1 MENATV
7 KEMDRVA
14 AWFVFLKLNHPWGG
28 GLHPTLKCSLEIT
41 PLHSIDLINGKIRE
55 KYTQSGTRLVDLKRD
70 HPGVGGSEATTY
82 PKMFQ
87 ISPTIYSFNLIFCK

>member
-14 AWFVFLKLNHPWGG
+14 ARFVCLKLNHPWGG

-55 KYTQSGTRLVDLKRD
+55 IK
-70 HPGVGGSEATTY
+70 
-82 PKMFQ
+82 
-87 ISPTIYSFNLIFCK
+87 

>member
-14 AWFVFLKLNHPWGG
+14 ARFVCLKLNHPWGG

-55 KYTQSGTRLVDLKRD
+55 KYTQSGTRFDYFE
-70 HPGVGGSEATTY
+70 GVGGSEATTFT
-82 PKMFQ
+82 KMFQ
-87 ISPTIYSFNLIFCK
+87 ISPPIYSFNLIFCK